1 MLGWMNSK
9 ATKATVDKVQHAL
22 TETNSGSTVKDAL
35 NRVEGALAEIKG
47 TQVQQGTSLTTLT
60 DRVSALDAVPP
71 LDSA

>member
-9 ATKATVDKVQHAL
+9 ATKAIVDKVQHAL

-47 TQVQQGTSLTTLT
+47 TQVQQGASLTTLT

>member
-1 MLGWMNSK
+1 MNSK
-9 ATKATVDKVQHAL
+9 ATKAIVDKVQHAL